1 MRSLPST
8 AHHFLCDAVVF
19 LSLTCPSCARLREM
33 SAGKI
38 DYHELKVAMRAL
50 GFATQEEGEIDEE
63 IARMMADLDGDGK
76 GSINFDEFLE
86 AVTTKAAASGASV
99 FDGTGAARDE
109 AAGGA
114 TARDL
119 AQRLEEAKVQRLV
132 AAVTGAPGPA
142 ALDSHSLVE

>member
-1 MRSLPST
+1 MSETRERSFWGWGW
-8 AHHFLCDAVVF
+8 ADQFQD
-19 LSLTCPSCARLREM
+19 RETRKGFGQQVQGM
-33 SAGKI
+33 
-38 DYHELKVAMRAL
+38 L
-50 GFATQEEGEIDEE
+50 GFAPQEEGEIDAE
-63 IARMMADLDGDGK
+63 IARMMADLDGGGK

-132 AAVTGAPGPA
+132 AAVKGAPGPA